1 MNWHKD
7 VSAADTPEALLAV
20 VNEYLLGFPEAS
32 WSWIPRELRPPL
44 MATVEELHQWHHL
57 LAERLKEATSPNIRM
72 QDLCVFFLH
81 ASARAIEL
89 RDQAASCNDGACTAR
104 EAG

>member
-20 VNEYLLGFPEAS
+20 VNDYLLAFPEAS

-44 MATVEELHQWHHL
+44 MATVEELHQWHQL
-57 LAERLKEATSPNIRM
+57 LAERLSQASSPNIRM

-89 RDQAASCNDGACTAR
+89 RDPNASSNDVDVDARAAG
-104 EAG
+104 